1 MDCSPP
7 DSSVYRNLQARILEW
22 VPYPFSR
29 GFSWPRDATWVSC
42 IAGRFFT
49 VWDTREAGM
58 VIGNKKCW
66 HEKKLHT
73 HHHHQEQLRGLE
85 TPYPLGMVL
94 PAFSL
99 PLPRSMKGWLSR
111 TDFLVRNFTAIK
123 TNTAEGKEILSRM
136 PPNRLNSIEKLFIS
150 KMKTCPRKTVHLS
163 LTSNVYAL
171 LHNLASMLKPIA
183 SFDSIYCSMKSE
195 IPPQTQMRKHTQK
208 GSNYYS
214 IAP

>member
-1 MDCSPP
+1 MQPGSPA
-7 DSSVYRNLQARILEW
+7 LQADSLL
-22 VPYPFSR
+22 S
-29 GFSWPRDATWVSC
+29 
-42 IAGRFFT
+42 
-49 VWDTREAGM
+49 
-58 VIGNKKCW
+58 
-66 HEKKLHT
+66 
-73 HHHHQEQLRGLE
+73 E
-85 TPYPLGMVL
+85 TPGKQEWWWGIKSADMRKSYTPIITIRSNSGVWRPHPSGMVL

-123 TNTAEGKEILSRM
+123 TNTTEGKEILSRM

-171 LHNLASMLKPIA
+171 LHNLASMLIPIA

-195 IPPQTQMRKHTQK
+195 MPPQTQMRKHTQK